1 MPSDIQ
7 MATISASNFFTY
19 TEVKVKLTKSFFLE
33 INGMN
38 YPKLQHDLNTAL
50 ESEILG
56 ELVFLNAA
64 KHTRSTEQQ
73 YKWNVLAQLE
83 TQTLH
88 KLQNFLIQNGH
99 TAKIRP
105 HIKLQAKASGIAM
118 ARLPWKVA
126 MHLLKQGTKPF
137 METFERMNQHADAQT
152 QTFLQYL
159 LAHEQALAEFATQE
173 LKGNSRSSLNAV
185 EKLLKS

>member
-1 MPSDIQ
+1 
-7 MATISASNFFTY
+7 
-19 TEVKVKLTKSFFLE
+19 
-33 INGMN
+33 MN

-56 ELVFLNAA
+56 ELIFLNAA
-64 KHTRSTEQQ
+64 KHTRSVEQQ

-118 ARLPWKVA
+118 AKLPWKVA

-137 METFERMNQHADAQT
+137 METFVRMNQHADVQT

-173 LKGNSRSSLNAV
+173 LKGNSRSSLNTV

>member
-1 MPSDIQ
+1 MIG
-7 MATISASNFFTY
+7 
-19 TEVKVKLTKSFFLE
+19 

-38 YPKLQHDLNTAL
+38 YPKFQHDLNTAL

-88 KLQNFLIQNGH
+88 KLQQFLIQNGH

-118 ARLPWKVA
+118 AKLPWKVA

-173 LKGNSRSSLNAV
+173 LKGNSESSLVAV